1 MKNKGF
7 KTLNEIKRE
16 HIIKVLDATEWDIKK
31 ASAILN
37 VSESFLK
44 KEIRFLKEPI
54 NISHP
59 RKKTTKKS
67 D

>member
-1 MKNKGF
+1 MKNKAF

-37 VSESFLK
+37 VTESFLK
-44 KEIRFLKEPI
+44 KEIRQLKVPI
-54 NISHP
+54 SI
-59 RKKTTKKS
+59 RELEKKTPK
-67 D
+67 DHD